1 MAAVDKPDSSS
12 LTLPLCSRTSTSTT
26 SPNSTTSP
34 RSFGQCLDKENVP
47 QLQAKTIKNA
57 NLWEMMREVDK
68 LKEQLTHEK
77 KLRLQAEAQAGMG
90 RNAKKSASDA
100 QQQIEHLVKENQDL
114 REQCGSLSARSE
126 KAKHQCDFG
135 GSSTVHEDDVERLEP
150 DEIDMASLMQRA
162 AKDAVCE
169 QFAEMEDTLNQ
180 LKIRT
185 KRNEER
191 MQSLGSCSCKADWL
205 ELRNLA
211 KTRIEASK
219 IVHGAVIRGLL
230 ATKLMGEEESEAAKQ
245 DEVAALTRALQ
256 EAHKEAVD
264 LKESE
269 AAKQEEVASLTRT
282 LQEAHKEAV
291 DLKESKAAKQEAV
304 ASLTRAIQEAHNEAA
319 DLKEIAAA
327 KDLKTA
333 TLVQKL
339 KATREEA
346 TALKDQNSSLE
357 KKLEEK
363 KVGQG
368 TSTFDHEL
376 NERNRQ
382 LLTTLEQFTH
392 EHREVEAENKSLRE
406 SVKAFEESLEKM
418 AGQHAELMGHVNHK
432 QKIKHTMQ
440 LKEENL
446 KLKDE
451 VRRLRKEC
459 YSLQVSQRGS
469 RVVLEALPS
478 LSSVLPA
485 SSRSISHAPS
495 PRKHPV
501 QELCAPSPRLTPLT
515 TPQKDGTPTPRKC
528 GAAPRRPSSARLDSV
543 RTRLC
548 KEADVSVDGVLQD
561 FSHAQMLMERATA
574 DYDNVQCRDFS
585 SLLSRLR
592 AVVADRRGHQVAS
605 QQ

>member
-1 MAAVDKPDSSS
+1 
-12 LTLPLCSRTSTSTT
+12 
-26 SPNSTTSP
+26 
-34 RSFGQCLDKENVP
+34 LDKENVP

-135 GSSTVHEDDVERLEP
+135 GSSTVHEDDVEKLEP

-264 LKESE
+264 LKES
-269 AAKQEEVASLTRT
+269 
-282 LQEAHKEAV
+282 
-291 DLKESKAAKQEAV
+291 KAAKQEAV
-304 ASLTRAIQEAHNEAA
+304 ASLTRAIQEAHNEAG

-515 TPQKDGTPTPRKC
+515 TPQKDGTPTPRKS